1 MNINYYS
8 ILQISP
14 DADIET
20 IRRAYRKLALKYH
33 PDRGGT
39 HEKMVQLNEAWEI
52 LSNPITRANYDASR
66 LHAEN
71 TEYVRKAETESKEAR
86 FKAEQYPRDWKEF
99 ETWMDKMLNAVVNDF
114 KKAEY
119 GEMWDG
125 KMPTA
130 GQSFTGWIFIIAGA
144 VLGFFVLVLVLS
156 GINYRV
162 RFYPLYFL
170 FIFGGA
176 WLGKV
181 CHEMI
186 KDQMSS
192 QKPFSHAKPAEKV
205 FTNTNEQTSSD
216 QNNQKS
222 GWEQIPLGG
231 RALIIFI
238 VACFI
243 IILFLLLKE
252 GLQQKK
258 YDNNQQ
264 VVAQSAISPKPQ
276 HNLVIPAPVPSPAVS
291 ADPLPPKTVS
301 IPTPIPNV
309 SNTPDIK
316 IKYNGYSYSASDHSK
331 SAIINNN
338 IYHEGDLLG
347 DHDEY
352 ILKSINPSYVVIE
365 NKDNKS
371 AVVVKFNQ

>member
-1 MNINYYS
+1 MNIDYYS

-20 IRRAYRKLALKYH
+20 IRRAYRKLAFKYH

-86 FKAEQYPRDWKEF
+86 FKAEQYPRDWEEF

-114 KKAEY
+114 QKAEY

-125 KMPTA
+125 KIPTA
-130 GQSFTGWIFIIAGA
+130 GQSFTGWIFIAAGA
-144 VLGFFVLVLVLS
+144 VLGFFVLSLILS
-156 GINYRV
+156 GINYRG
-162 RFYPLYFL
+162 RIYPFHFL

-181 CHEMI
+181 CHEMM

-192 QKPFSHAKPAEKV
+192 QKPFSHSKPTKKE
-205 FTNTNEQTSSD
+205 TTSTNEQTSSD
-216 QNNQKS
+216 QNNNFDNQKS
-222 GWEQIPLGG
+222 GWKQIPLGG
-231 RALIIFI
+231 RALIVSI
-238 VACFI
+238 VVCFT
-243 IILFLLLKE
+243 IILFLMLKE
-252 GLQQKK
+252 GLQQNE
-258 YDNNQQ
+258 YDDNKQAAVQ
-264 VVAQSAISPKPQ
+264 PAISPTHDQ
-276 HNLVIPAPVPSPAVS
+276 NLVVPTHAPAVS
-291 ADPLPPKTVS
+291 ADPLPPKKVS
-301 IPTPIPNV
+301 IPAPIPDV
-309 SNTPDIK
+309 SNTLDIK
-316 IKYNGYSYSASDHSK
+316 IKYNGYSASDHLK

-338 IYHEGDLLG
+338 IYQEGDLLG
-347 DHDEY
+347 GHDEY
-352 ILKSINPSYVVIE
+352 IVKSINPNYVVIE
-365 NKDNKS
+365 NRDNKS